1 MPTGIRVGIALKGS
15 NLEIGVICREKIVFS
30 TFSFF
35 GRVKKRLKTE
45 LVKRGWEHDPDL
57 DTQAGYLLE
66 RALCGEDVF
75 DWSLLTTAQKR
86 VLGELSRVKEKI
98 TYGELARRCGTSP
111 RAVGSILR
119 SNPFA
124 PFIPCHRVVAKKGVG
139 GFSTGVE
146 EKKKMLEL
154 ETKAS
159 PHAWVPLRPC
169 P

>member
-1 MPTGIRVGIALKGS
+1 VGIALKGS
-15 NLEIGVICREKIVFS
+15 NPEIGVICRKKIVFS

-75 DWSLLTTAQKR
+75 DWSLLTTAQRK
-86 VLGELSRVKEKI
+86 VLGELRQVKEKI
-98 TYGELARRCGTSP
+98 TYGELAGRCNTSP

-124 PFIPCHRVVAKKGVG
+124 PFVPCHRVVAKKGMG
-139 GFSTGVE
+139 GFSMGVE

-154 ETKAS
+154 EAKAS
-159 PHAWVPLRPC
+159 PPVLGPQQPC